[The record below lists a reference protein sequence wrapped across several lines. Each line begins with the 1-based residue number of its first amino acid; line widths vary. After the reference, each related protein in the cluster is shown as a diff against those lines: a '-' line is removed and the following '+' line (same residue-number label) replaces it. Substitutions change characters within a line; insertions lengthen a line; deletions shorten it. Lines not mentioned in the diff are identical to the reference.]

1 MTEKKKPPAPEPIAG
16 LSFEQALRELEGIV
30 ARLEGGQVD
39 LEESISIYERGSR
52 LRAHCDAILKDA
64 QAKVEKIVVA
74 SDGTVSA
81 APEDGAGQTVS

>member
-1 MTEKKKPPAPEPIAG
+1 MTEKKKPGAMEPVAG

-39 LEESISIYERGSR
+39 LEESISIYERGGQ
-52 LRAHCDAILKDA
+52 LRAHCEAILRDA

-74 SDGTVSA
+74 SDGSVST
-81 APEDGAGQTVS
+81 APEDGAG

>member
-1 MTEKKKPPAPEPIAG
+1 MTEKKKPAVPEPIAG

-39 LEESISIYERGSR
+39 LEESISIYERGSQ

-64 QAKVEKIVVA
+64 QAKVEKIVVGA
-74 SDGTVSA
+74 DGSVSA
-81 APEDGAGQTVS
+81 VPEEGAG